1 MFLLNF
7 KQIYYLRS
15 HTKIHLS
22 FMKNILII
30 GAGKSS
36 SSLIKYLLEKSNKEN
51 LMLTIGD
58 ISTEN
63 ALKLIDNHKNAEAIQ
78 LDVFDNIQREKVI
91 KRSDIVISML
101 PARFHTEVAKDC
113 IKFKKHMVTA
123 SYVSKEMKKLD
134 EIVKKNNLVF
144 MNEIG
149 LDPGL
154 DHMSAMQAID
164 SIREKGAKLLLFES
178 FCVGLVAPESD
189 NNLWNYKFTWNP
201 RNVVLA
207 GQGGAAMFIQ
217 ESTYKYIP
225 YHKLFRRTEFL
236 EVNGKKFEAYANRD
250 SLKYRKAYGLEN
262 IPTMYRG
269 TVRKVGF
276 SRAWNIFIQLG
287 MTDDSYCIENS
298 ENMSYRDFVNLFLA
312 YSPSDSVELKLRS
325 YLKID
330 QDDIMWEKLI
340 ELDIFNP
347 KKKVGLK
354 NATPAQ
360 ILQKILQDSWT
371 LKEDDK
377 DMIVMQHLFGYEIN
391 GEKSQIESSLIVLGE
406 NQTYT
411 AMAKTVGL
419 PVAIAALKILK
430 GEIKTPGV
438 QIPISK
444 EVYQPILKELENY
457 GIIFKEK
464 QVPYLGYNPE
474 NVIG

>member
-1 MFLLNF
+1 
-7 KQIYYLRS
+7 
-15 HTKIHLS
+15 
-22 FMKNILII
+22 
-30 GAGKSS
+30 
-36 SSLIKYLLEKSNKEN
+36 
-51 LMLTIGD
+51 
-58 ISTEN
+58 
-63 ALKLIDNHKNAEAIQ
+63 
-78 LDVFDNIQREKVI
+78 
-91 KRSDIVISML
+91 
-101 PARFHTEVAKDC
+101 
-113 IKFKKHMVTA
+113 
-123 SYVSKEMKKLD
+123 
-134 EIVKKNNLVF
+134 

-154 DHMSAMQAID
+154 DHMSAMQVLD
-164 SIREKGAKLLLFES
+164 KIRENGAKMLLFES
-178 FCVGLVAPESD
+178 FCGGLVAPESD

-217 ESTYKYIP
+217 EGTYKYIP

-236 EVNGKKFEAYANRD
+236 KIEEAKYEAYANRD
-250 SLKYRKAYGLEN
+250 SLKYRSVYGLEN

-269 TVRKVGF
+269 TIRKVGF
-276 SRAWNIFIQLG
+276 SRAWNIFVQLG
-287 MTDDSYCIENS
+287 MTDDSYTIEDS

-330 QDDIMWEKLI
+330 QDDVMWEKLV
-340 ELDIFNP
+340 ELDIFNQ
-347 KKKVGLK
+347 KKKIGLK
-354 NATPAQ
+354 NGTPAKM
-360 ILQKILQDSWT
+360 LQKILEDSWT
-371 LKEDDK
+371 LEENDK

-391 GEKSQIESSLIVLGE
+391 GEKRQIESSLVVNGE

-444 EVYQPILKELENY
+444 EVYKPILKELENF
-457 GIIFKEK
+457 GIKFTENE
-464 QVPYLGYNPE
+464 VPYLGYNPQS
-474 NVIG
+474 VIG

>member
-1 MFLLNF
+1 
-7 KQIYYLRS
+7 
-15 HTKIHLS
+15 
-22 FMKNILII
+22 MKNILII

-36 SSLIKYLLEKSNKEN
+36 SFLIKYLLEKSDEEN
-51 LMLTIGD
+51 LKITIGD
-58 ISTEN
+58 ISTIN
-63 ALKLIDNHKNAEAIQ
+63 ADKLINNHKNAKSVI
-78 LDVFDNIQREKVI
+78 LDVFNTEQRQRII
-91 KRSDIVISML
+91 KKIDIVISML
-101 PARFHTEVAKDC
+101 PARFHIEVAKDC
-113 IKFKKHMVTA
+113 ILFSKHMVTA
-123 SYVSKEMKKLD
+123 SYVSDEMKVLD
-134 EIVKKNNLVF
+134 KQAKEKGLIL

-149 LDPGL
+149 LDPGI
-154 DHMSAMQAID
+154 DHMSAMQILD
-164 SIREKGAKLLLFES
+164 KIRNKGAKMLLFES
-178 FCVGLVAPESD
+178 FCGGLVAPESD

-236 EVNGKKFEAYANRD
+236 KINDSNFEAYANRD
-250 SLKYRKAYGLEN
+250 SLKYRSVYGLDN

-269 TVRKVGF
+269 TIRRVGF
-276 SRAWNIFIQLG
+276 SRAWNIFVQLG
-287 MTDDSYCIENS
+287 MTDDSYTIEDS

-330 QDDIMWEKLI
+330 QDDVMWEKLI

-347 KKKVGLK
+347 NKKIGLK

-360 ILQKILQDSWT
+360 MLQTILEDSWT
-371 LKEDDK
+371 LQEADK
-377 DMIVMQHLFGYEIN
+377 DMIVMQHLFGYELN
-391 GEKSQIESSLIVLGE
+391 GEKHQIESSLTVIGE

-411 AMAKTVGL
+411 AMSKTVGL

-438 QIPISK
+438 QLPITK
-444 EVYQPILKELENY
+444 EVYEPILKELENY
-457 GIIFKEK
+457 GIKFIEKE
-464 QVPYLGYNPE
+464 VPYLGYNP
-474 NVIG
+474 NYVVG